1 MQGTPNSSS
10 PLFFSVPLFLPSF
23 LSCLSP
29 PQFFYSLTS
38 PFPTCIPL
46 LPILQYLMGVVWFF
60 RASLVAQTVKNLPE
74 IQETWAQSLGQ
85 EDLLEKEMAT
95 NSSVLAWEIPQTRR
109 LVGYRPWGY
118 KRVKHDL
125 VTEHAHM
132 HLIFIRSSYLCS
144 AISVHI
150 LLVNFIWE

>member
-85 EDLLEKEMAT
+85 EDLLEKKMAPH
-95 NSSVLAWEIPQTRR
+95 SSILAWR
-109 LVGYRPWGY
+109 VPWTEEPGGLQSLGII
-118 KRVKHDL
+118 RVTH
-125 VTEHAHM
+125 
-132 HLIFIRSSYLCS
+132 
-144 AISVHI
+144 
-150 LLVNFIWE
+150 